1 MKNCVFT
8 LYNNLSCRYGDV
20 MSYPTEGF
28 AQKVLSTQLPKMNM
42 DLSEYELCKIGE
54 IDVLT
59 GVIEPCPGTIQ
70 SDLLNKSLNNFIILL
85 NLYDYLAL
93 IVVNKLRKSFF
104 LKGVLYELRS

>member
-42 DLSEYELCKIGE
+42 DLSEYELCRIGD

-59 GVIEPCPGTIQ
+59 GVIEPCAVKRIPWNSVQ
-70 SDLLNKSLNNFIILL
+70 PLEQK
-85 NLYDYLAL
+85 A
-93 IVVNKLRKSFF
+93 
-104 LKGVLYELRS
+104 E

>member
-54 IDVLT
+54 IDVST
-59 GVIEPCPGTIQ
+59 GLRMTDKRTLNAIIVI
-70 SDLLNKSLNNFIILL
+70 
-85 NLYDYLAL
+85 
-93 IVVNKLRKSFF
+93 KLFCIF
-104 LKGVLYELRS
+104 T